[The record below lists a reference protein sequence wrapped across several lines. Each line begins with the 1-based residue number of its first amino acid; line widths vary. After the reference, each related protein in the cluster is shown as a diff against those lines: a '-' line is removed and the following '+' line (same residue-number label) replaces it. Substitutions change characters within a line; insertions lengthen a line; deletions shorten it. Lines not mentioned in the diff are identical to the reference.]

1 MWDSASNNIGNITSS
16 HPVSTHTSSKKI
28 SNFGSQIFL
37 MPRIMHQERW
47 PAKVWEQNGVE
58 YLQTHNF
65 KNYDPRG
72 IHYPAWSGLNPETET
87 EKQVEQNWTSQI

>member
-1 MWDSASNNIGNITSS
+1 M
-16 HPVSTHTSSKKI
+16 
-28 SNFGSQIFL
+28 
-37 MPRIMHQERW
+37 
-47 PAKVWEQNGVE
+47 WEQNGVE

-87 EKQVEQNWTSQI
+87 EKQVEQN